1 MNQEFFTKKRAL
13 ITGVG
18 LVVVIGTIRMVTAH
32 HQLTQRYQAA
42 LAAQRQL
49 EQQVS
54 DLWADRERLSTSLQE
69 EQQRGQ
75 QLAETLSA
83 KDQELQRTV
92 ERLAQ
97 EGQTV
102 HQLEEKL
109 TAMQRQFN
117 LLQGELAVTL
127 DDQHAGAPSD
137 QQAVQLERVIVTQ
150 TGASEPAIQ
159 GRVVSVHPEW
169 QFVVINLGWDVVK
182 VGDEVSLYRNDQL
195 LGKARVERVQ
205 EQVSAVTLLPDWNK
219 AEIQVDDAVRL
230 L

>member
-1 MNQEFFTKKRAL
+1 MNPEFFTKKRAL
-13 ITGVG
+13 IAGIG
-18 LVVVIGTIRMVTAH
+18 LVVVIGTIRMLMAH

-42 LAAQRQL
+42 LATQRQL

-54 DLWADRERLSTSLQE
+54 DLWADRERMATSLQE

-75 QLAETLSA
+75 QLTDALSA

-127 DDQHAGAPSD
+127 DDQHAAAPSD
-137 QQAVQLERVIVTQ
+137 RQAVQLERVIVTQ
-150 TGASEPAIQ
+150 TGASEPPLQ
-159 GRVVSVHPEW
+159 GRVVSVHSEW

-182 VGDEVSLYRNDQL
+182 VGDEVSIYRNDQM

-205 EQVSAVTLLPDWNK
+205 EQVSAVTLLPDWSK